1 MADMTNVDAAKLRQ
15 TGQKINDLAGDLNG
29 IVGKINDVINNLNK
43 SWQSDVAT
51 QFMKNWQVDRD
62 ALQEM
67 VDQYREVADLMV
79 EMAQDFESTE
89 EDTSSIVAKLLA
101 MR

>member
-15 TGQKINDLAGDLNG
+15 TGQKINSLAGDLSG
-29 IVGKINDVINNLNK
+29 IVSKINDTINNLNK

-51 QFMKNWQVDRD
+51 QFMKNWQADQE

-67 VDQYREVADLMV
+67 VEQYKEVADLMV
-79 EMAQDFESTE
+79 EMAQDFENTE
-89 EDTSSIVAKLLA
+89 EDTASIIAKLMSA
-101 MR
+101 T